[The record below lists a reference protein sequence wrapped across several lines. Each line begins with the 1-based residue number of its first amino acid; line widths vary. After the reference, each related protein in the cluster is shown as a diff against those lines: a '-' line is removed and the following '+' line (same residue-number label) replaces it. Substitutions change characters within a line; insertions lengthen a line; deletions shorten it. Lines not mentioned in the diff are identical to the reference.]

1 MPDNANH
8 TIVTLTIARYP
19 GWAIPIAFMAMVLF
33 RIPLFF
39 RKKLLFW
46 RLMGSGKNGTFDKTP
61 DLKQW
66 AIMGVFDGKS
76 ATQFDKMFNHET
88 ILQHAYGTFI
98 AGWLKLFC
106 LESHTFLLEPI
117 ESHGIWNGRKVF
129 GDLPKNSEYE
139 GQIAVM
145 TRATIRFS
153 KLNRFWAHV
162 PEAAMEMANAEG
174 FIKSY
179 GVGEWPWI
187 KQATFS
193 IWENKAAMRK
203 FAYQSPYH
211 KEVIRKTHAEN
222 WYSEEMFTRF
232 KVITKF

>member
-19 GWAIPIAFMAMVLF
+19 GWAVPIAFVAMVLF

-46 RLMGSGKNGTFDKTP
+46 RLMGSGKNGTFDKIP

-66 AIMGVFDGKS
+66 AIMGVFAGEQSS
-76 ATQFDKMFNHET
+76 AFQENSDHATVLHS
-88 ILQHAYGTFI
+88 AYGAFI

-106 LESHTFLLEPI
+106 RESHTFLLQPI
-117 ESHGIWNGRKVF
+117 ESHGNWNGRKVF

-145 TRATIRFS
+145 TRATIRLS

-162 PEAAMEMANAEG
+162 PDAAHEMANAEG
-174 FIKSY
+174 FITSY

-232 KVITKF
+232 KVVTKF